1 MLQNRADIK
10 KYAFIVMCPGLDPAD
25 YRIDFTGRDLTT
37 FVGVSSIDQAESLVR
52 QLASEGYDAYN
63 LCGAFDEA
71 MSQRLAKAA
80 GPGVPFSYV
89 TFAGDE
95 VRKRGNADIM
105 KGLGVIIFDEGVGQ
119 INSFELKGPLHSS
132 VRFVDSVVMAR
143 AAAADL
149 INSGS
154 AVLELCS
161 WFDRERT
168 ETLIHSLRVETPVG
182 SAGYTL
188 VTA

>member
-95 VRKRGNADIM
+95 IRKRGNADIM
-105 KGLGVIIFDEGVGQ
+105 QSIW
-119 INSFELKGPLHSS
+119 
-132 VRFVDSVVMAR
+132 
-143 AAAADL
+143 AAPA
-149 INSGS
+149 
-154 AVLELCS
+154 EHKPHR
-161 WFDRERT
+161 REPRNRREHQHNRT
-168 ETLIHSLRVETPVG
+168 ELLLVHLAISFFEGLR
-182 SAGYTL
+182 
-188 VTA
+188 